1 MFSSA
6 LNSKNSN
13 FKNSPLIVPTLYNI
27 GKQSLQLSKPYYT
40 IGSENKIDINTTLQQ
55 DEILTFVGIDSKV
68 IPQQQTFKNKVTLTT
83 NETPDLAGIYAIV
96 NNDANIENISYNF
109 NRSES
114 YLSYI
119 NFKDNPSV
127 SVSNSITEV
136 LNTIKSNTKINELWK
151 WFVIFALLM
160 LIIEMLI
167 LKFFK

>member
-6 LNSKNSN
+6 LNNKNSN

-27 GKQSLQLSKPYYT
+27 GKQSLQLSNPYYT
-40 IGSENKIDINTTLQQ
+40 IGEENKIDVNTTLQQ
-55 DEILTFVGIDSKV
+55 DEILTLVSNESKV
-68 IPQQQTFKNKVTLTT
+68 IPQQQTFKNKVSLIT
-83 NETPDLAGIYAIV
+83 NETPEFSGIYNI
-96 NNDANIENISYNF
+96 NNNKTIENISYNH

-114 YLSYI
+114 DLNYI
-119 NFKDNPSV
+119 NLKNITSEPISD
-127 SVSNSITEV
+127 SITEV
-136 LNTIKSNTKINELWK
+136 LTNIKSNAKVNELWK